1 MQPFKTE
8 TVLAEDG
15 TLVLHG
21 LPFQPGSKVAVIIF
35 EKPQPTSSAE
45 EFPLR
50 DSVLRYERP
59 NDPVA
64 DDEWEAAQ

>member
-1 MQPFKTE
+1 MKPFKTE
-8 TVLAEDG
+8 AVLTEDG
-15 TLVLHG
+15 TLTLHG
-21 LPFQPGSKVAVIIF
+21 LPFKPGAKLEVIIF
-35 EKPQPTSSAE
+35 EKAQPSSTTD

-64 DDEWEAAQ
+64 EDEWEAAQ